1 MTDSRESELEPDE
14 TAVLLHDL
22 RTPLAAMR
30 TAAEIVA
37 GEPLSRRQADA
48 LHTLELAIDSLLAMT
63 RGALEGAPDASR
75 ATLARRHS
83 RPSMPLAA
91 SLRPLPARAGS
102 RCPATSMPNLP
113 PTGFPIRSP

>member
-75 ATLARRHS
+75 ATLGAS
-83 RPSMPLAA
+83 ALETLDAVAGLFETAA
-91 SLRPLPARAGS
+91 ARAGS

-113 PTGFPIRSP
+113 PTGCPIRSP